1 MSSGS
6 AVSSSGEGALPR
18 TYEEAVRQVWRPLAA
33 DGGLRELVRAGTVAA
48 NSHNTQPWRF
58 SLADHEVT
66 IHPDLSRR
74 CAAVDPDDHHLF
86 ASLGCAVENMVQAA
100 PVLGFDATPAL
111 DTSNDGAITLA
122 LERRQPAANPLADAI
137 FRRQCT
143 RADYDGRTIAPDD
156 LASLEAAGSYGGVA
170 CLLITDRTRMEA
182 VAGHVVEGN
191 TAQMRDPAFMA
202 ELKAW
207 IRFDDRMALAHRD
220 GLTSR
225 ASGNPSL
232 PAWLARLL
240 LPLVMTEKGEAANIA
255 RQIRSSAGIAVFAGA
270 SDDRAGWIAA
280 GRAYQ
285 RFALEATA
293 HDIRHAFINQPV
305 EVPAL
310 RPQFAAELGL
320 GNRRPD
326 LVVRF
331 GRGPA
336 MPHSLRRPL
345 SAVIMPP

>member
-1 MSSGS
+1 MASGS
-6 AVSSSGEGALPR
+6 TVADSGEGALPR
-18 TYEEAVRQVWRPLAA
+18 TYDEAVRQVWWPLAA
-33 DGGLRELVRAGTVAA
+33 DGGLRELVRAGTLAA

-58 SLADHEVT
+58 SLTEHEIT
-66 IHPDLSRR
+66 IHPDLTRR
-74 CAAVDPDDHHLF
+74 CPAVDPDDHHLF
-86 ASLGCAVENMVQAA
+86 ASLGCVVENIVQAA
-100 PVLGFDATPAL
+100 PVLGFDVTPILNA
-111 DTSNDGAITLA
+111 SNDGAITLA
-122 LERRQPAANPLADAI
+122 LDRRHPAANPLADVI
-137 FRRQCT
+137 VRRQYT
-143 RADYDGRTIAPDD
+143 RAEYDGRTIAPDD
-156 LASLEAAGSYGGVA
+156 LASLKAAGIHEGVT
-170 CLLITDRTRMEA
+170 CLLIIDRSCMDA
-182 VAGHVVEGN
+182 IAGHVVEGN

-232 PAWLARLL
+232 SAWLARLL
-240 LPLVMTEKGEAANIA
+240 LPLVVTEKSEAAKIA
-255 RQIRSSAGIAVFAGA
+255 RQIRSSAGIAVFAAA

-293 HDIRHAFINQPV
+293 RDIRHTFINQPV

-310 RPQFAAELGL
+310 RSQFASELGL
-320 GNRRPD
+320 RDQSPD

-336 MPHSLRRPL
+336 MPRSLRRPL
-345 SAVIMPP
+345 SAVITPP

>member
-1 MSSGS
+1 M
-6 AVSSSGEGALPR
+6 
-18 TYEEAVRQVWRPLAA
+18 
-33 DGGLRELVRAGTVAA
+33 
-48 NSHNTQPWRF
+48 
-58 SLADHEVT
+58 
-66 IHPDLSRR
+66 LS
-74 CAAVDPDDHHLF
+74 
-86 ASLGCAVENMVQAA
+86 
-100 PVLGFDATPAL
+100 FDATPAPNV
-111 DTSNDGAITLA
+111 SNDGAITLA
-122 LERRQPAANPLADAI
+122 LQRRQPTANPLADAI
-137 FRRQCT
+137 VRRQCT
-143 RADYDGRTIAPDD
+143 RADYDGRAIDTDD
-156 LASLEAAGSYGGVA
+156 LARMEAAGSHEGVT
-170 CLLITDRTRMEA
+170 CLLLTGRSRMDA
-182 VAGHVVEGN
+182 IAGQVVEAN

-240 LPLVMTEKGEAANIA
+240 LPLVMTEKGEAAKIN
-255 RQIRSSAGIAVFAGA
+255 RQIRSSAGIAVFAAA

-305 EVPAL
+305 EVPTL
-310 RPQFAAELGL
+310 RSQFAAELGL
-320 GNRRPD
+320 GDQRPD

-336 MPHSLRRPL
+336 MPRSLRRPL
-345 SAVIMPP
+345 SAVITPP

>member
-6 AVSSSGEGALPR
+6 TVSSPGEGVSLR
-18 TYEEAVRQVWRPLAA
+18 SYDEAVRQVWRPLAV
-33 DGGLRELVRAGTVAA
+33 DGGLRELVRAGTLAA

-58 SLADHEVT
+58 SLADDQVS
-66 IHPDLSRR
+66 IHPDLTRR
-74 CAAVDPDDHHLF
+74 CPAVDPDDHHLF
-86 ASLGCAVENMVQAA
+86 ASLGCAVENIVQAA
-100 PVLGFDATPAL
+100 PVLGFDATPAPNV
-111 DTSNDGAITLA
+111 SNDGAITLA
-122 LERRQPAANPLADAI
+122 LQRRQPTANPLADAI
-137 FRRQCT
+137 VRRQCT
-143 RADYDGRTIAPDD
+143 RADYDARAIDTDD
-156 LASLEAAGSYGGVA
+156 LARLEAAGSHEGVT
-170 CLLITDRTRMEA
+170 CLLLTDRSRMEA
-182 VAGHVVEGN
+182 IAGHVVEGN

-240 LPLVMTEKGEAANIA
+240 LPLVMTEKGEAAKIN
-255 RQIRSSAGIAVFAGA
+255 RQIRSSAGIAEFAA
-270 SDDRAGWIAA
+270 TSDDRAGWIAA

-305 EVPAL
+305 EVPAP
-310 RPQFAAELGL
+310 RQQFAAELGL

-336 MPHSLRRPL
+336 MPRSLRRPL
-345 SAVIMPP
+345 PAVITPP